1 MEVTSPITLK
11 FSILLIILFAF
22 EVRETLSAF
31 FVPSRVTVTIV
42 NNIQPQTGTG
52 TEMTLH
58 CKSQDNDLGDHTVL
72 WGESYV
78 FSFKPSANPLRVTL
92 FYCSFIWPQDPRRHY
107 LDVWDQNH
115 DKCTDCLWQINVN
128 GGCLNDYGCGPWTRI
143 QLMDAVNTSKW
154 SQRKGLDELGDA
166 HPPTP

>member
-11 FSILLIILFAF
+11 FSIFLIMVLFAF

-42 NNIQPQTGTG
+42 NNIQAPTA
-52 TEMTLH
+52 TEMTLD
-58 CKSQDNDLGDHTVL
+58 CKSKDNDLGNHTIL
-72 WGESYV
+72 WGSSYV
-78 FSFKPSANPLRVTL
+78 FSFKPSADPFRVTL

-107 LDVWDQNH
+107 LNIWDQNH
-115 DKCTDCLWQINVN
+115 DKCTDCLWQVNVN
-128 GGCLNDYGCGPWTRI
+128 GGCLNNYGCGPFTGI
-143 QLMDAVNTSKW
+143 QLMDANNTSKW

-166 HPPTP
+166 HPSTP